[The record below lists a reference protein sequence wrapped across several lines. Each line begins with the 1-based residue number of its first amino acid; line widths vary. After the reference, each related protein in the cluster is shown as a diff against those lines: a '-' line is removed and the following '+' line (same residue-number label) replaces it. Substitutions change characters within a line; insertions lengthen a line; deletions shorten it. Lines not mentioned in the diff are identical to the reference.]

1 MPYKAGHG
9 GGEGGKTLVSI
20 LHYIF
25 KCKLLGLTD
34 CHNKSEFFVNHLMNI
49 SSSIVG
55 SGGRE

>member
-1 MPYKAGHG
+1 MPYRAGHG
-9 GGEGGKTLVSI
+9 GGETLVGI
-20 LHYIF
+20 LHHIF

-34 CHNKSEFFVNHLMNI
+34 CHNESEFFVNRLMNI